1 LKNASLFIPNSEID
15 ERLLKEKILW
25 FAAKVLTK
33 EDSDI
38 MIKHLSKLENIKSGR
53 LEIPHDMYS

>member
-1 LKNASLFIPNSEID
+1 
-15 ERLLKEKILW
+15 LLKEKILW